1 MHSGLMI
8 AYLQGGEHGMCLADD
23 AHDNRSLL
31 DGFLCVFNLEDAAL
45 RRAVLV
51 SETFIRHM
59 YM

>member
-1 MHSGLMI
+1 MI